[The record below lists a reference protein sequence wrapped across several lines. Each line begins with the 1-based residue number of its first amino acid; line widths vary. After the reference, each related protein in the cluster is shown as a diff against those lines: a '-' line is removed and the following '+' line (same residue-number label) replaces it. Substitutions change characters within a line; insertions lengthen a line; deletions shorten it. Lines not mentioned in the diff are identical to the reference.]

1 MYCLLGVQQAI
12 VRLWQIGG
20 ATVAQTLTMYERQ
33 DDWYTVKVHLIL
45 CIYHF
50 MSTIA
55 FNGQLMV
62 KSLRV
67 EGKHVGSIQDLPEL
81 LLHTKTGKIMKGRP
95 MFNCS
100 LGTKS
105 LEFYHLHL
113 VDMHMFTA
121 I

>member
-1 MYCLLGVQQAI
+1 MYCLLGVRQAI

-20 ATVAQTLTMYERQ
+20 ATVAQNLMMHERQ

-50 MSTIA
+50 TSTIA

-62 KSLRV
+62 KLLS
-67 EGKHVGSIQDLPEL
+67 KHVGSIQDLPEL
-81 LLHTKTGKIMKGRP
+81 LLHTNTGKIMKGRL

-100 LGTKS
+100 LGTNP
-105 LEFYHLHL
+105 
-113 VDMHMFTA
+113 
-121 I
+121 